1 MDLKSGY
8 HRFGDRA
15 RKNPDNAFYQTVN
28 KGDLPARDKEG
39 F

>member
-8 HRFGDRA
+8 HRFGHRA
-15 RKNPDNAFYQTVN
+15 RGNADNAFYQTVN
-28 KGDLPARDKEG
+28 KGDLSARANEG